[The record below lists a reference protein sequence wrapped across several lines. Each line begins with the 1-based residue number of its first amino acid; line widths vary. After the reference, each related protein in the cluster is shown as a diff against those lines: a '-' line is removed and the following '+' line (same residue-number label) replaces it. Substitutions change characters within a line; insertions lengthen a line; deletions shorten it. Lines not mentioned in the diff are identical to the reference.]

1 MKKIKLI
8 LFATI
13 LSLLG
18 IINVYAKDTVYSISK
33 YEEEKL
39 TIIKDSYNKENKKDG
54 LVTTGTFLKEKDEEH
69 DDYQIMLIKYKKSGK
84 IAWTYRYGRSS
95 SENINELLYTYDNN
109 KINGYLMVISNSYDI
124 SSSDTPKSLFVKID
138 LDGKFIEEKETSLNT
153 EEVIKKLIPTYSIDD
168 IVDGYIGIT
177 DTSII
182 KYDKDLNL
190 VYRKDIQNKKYIDIV
205 DYNNDNNINYAL
217 ITEEIIDNKPIYNL
231 ITHDNS
237 FTEEKLVKENIELE
251 KIKLSTSNNGYIVY
265 GITNDVK
272 LKKSDTS
279 YYLSKYNNLGEEVW
293 ESIGN
298 IPLDKESDIV
308 LKTINNNYIVL
319 YKNIDKSYEV
329 IKLDEEGLLQNKIK
343 KINNGYYDFINY
355 SISSKEKTLYF
366 VGKMKCPEDEKCD
379 YNNKSLF
386 LISTED
392 KVIEVEDSTSTNI
405 LLGITIIIIMIGTC
419 IYLVKSK
426 GIKNKKK

>member
-1 MKKIKLI
+1 MKRLKLI
-8 LFATI
+8 LLATI
-13 LSLLG
+13 ISFIG
-18 IINVYAKDTVYSISK
+18 IINVYAKDTVYSVSK
-33 YEEEKL
+33 YEDEKL

-54 LVTTGTFLKEKDEEH
+54 IVTTGIFLKEKDEENK
-69 DDYQIMLIKYKKSGK
+69 DYQVMLIKYKKSGK
-84 IAWTYRYGRSS
+84 VAWTYRYGRTS
-95 SENINELLYTYDNN
+95 SEDINELLYTYDNN

-124 SSSDTPKSLFVKID
+124 LSSNTPKSLFVTVD
-138 LDGKFIEEKETSLNT
+138 LDGKFQEEKETGLNT
-153 EEVIKKLIPTYSIDD
+153 EEIIKKLIPTYSIDD

-205 DYNNDNNINYAL
+205 DYTNENDTNYAL
-217 ITEEIIDNKPIYNL
+217 ITEELVDNKPKYNL
-231 ITHDNS
+231 ITYNNS
-237 FTEEKLVKENIELE
+237 LIEEKLIKENIEINN
-251 KIKLSTSNNGYIVY
+251 IKLSTSDNGYIVY

-298 IPLDKESDIV
+298 IPLDKDSDIV

-319 YKNIDKSYEV
+319 YKNVDKSYEV

-355 SISSKEKTLYF
+355 SISLKEKTLYF
-366 VGKMKCPEDEKCD
+366 VGRMKCPEDEKCD
-379 YNNKSLF
+379 YENNSLF

-392 KVIEVEDSTSTNI
+392 KVIEVEDTTSANI
-405 LLGITIIIIMIGTC
+405 LVGILVIIILIGVC